1 MENIGALT
9 EVSLLILLSLYEP
22 RHGYAVMLFIEQKTK
37 GRLRLGAGSLYG
49 ALNNLADKGWITPLS
64 EADRRR
70 KEYVISDAGK
80 QIVQGEMERLAELS
94 AIAAEITEGAS
105 L

>member
-1 MENIGALT
+1 MKDVGALT
-9 EVSLLILLSLYEP
+9 EVSMLILLSLYEP
-22 RHGYAVMLFIEQKTK
+22 RHGYAVMQFIEEKTN

-49 ALNNLADKGWITPLS
+49 ALNNLADKGWIISLS

-70 KEYVISDAGK
+70 KEYIISDSGK
-80 QIVQGEMERLAELS
+80 QVVLGEMVRLKELS
-94 AIAAEITEGAS
+94 AIAEEMTKGAC